1 MDSAKPAHAYSSAQ
15 HHRRR
20 LLDGLAVSVARR
32 GYSDTTIADIAAAA
46 RVSKR
51 TFYEHFGSKQQC
63 MIALY
68 ESASELSRRQMEVA
82 IDESLDWSEQ
92 VKAAVHRYFNHLSMH
107 PVLMR
112 ALFMEILSL
121 GPDGLKARRDNLNA
135 LAGTIARSAAS
146 QGVTLS
152 LPQAASLA
160 GMLSEWVLL
169 AIEEDRV
176 AALTDDAPVVAAM
189 LRAAIIGHK
198 LIEPQPAC
206 SPTSTSSQSQ
216 AA

>member
-1 MDSAKPAHAYSSAQ
+1 MDLGKPTPAHSSAQ

-20 LLDGLAVSVARR
+20 LLEGLAASVARR
-32 GYSDTTIADIAAAA
+32 GYADTTISDIAAAA

-51 TFYEHFGSKQQC
+51 TFYEHFASKQQC

-82 IDESLDWSEQ
+82 IDESLDWPEQ
-92 VKAAVHRYFNHLSMH
+92 VEAALRRYFQHLSVH

-112 ALFMEILSL
+112 SLFMEILSL

-135 LAGTIARSAAS
+135 LACTIAKSAS
-146 QGVTLS
+146 TQGVTLS

-176 AALTDDAPVVAAM
+176 AALPDEAPAVAAM
-189 LRAAIIGHK
+189 LRAAIVGHT
-198 LIEPQPAC
+198 LIEPRPAK
-206 SPTSTSSQSQ
+206 PQT
-216 AA
+216 A

>member
-82 IDESLDWSEQ
+82 IDDAQGKRVRNL
-92 VKAAVHRYFNHLSMH
+92 VAH
-107 PVLMR
+107 P
-112 ALFMEILSL
+112 
-121 GPDGLKARRDNLNA
+121 P
-135 LAGTIARSAAS
+135 
-146 QGVTLS
+146 
-152 LPQAASLA
+152 
-160 GMLSEWVLL
+160 
-169 AIEEDRV
+169 
-176 AALTDDAPVVAAM
+176 
-189 LRAAIIGHK
+189 
-198 LIEPQPAC
+198 
-206 SPTSTSSQSQ
+206 
-216 AA
+216 

>member
-1 MDSAKPAHAYSSAQ
+1 M
-15 HHRRR
+15 
-20 LLDGLAVSVARR
+20 
-32 GYSDTTIADIAAAA
+32 
-46 RVSKR
+46 SKR

-92 VKAAVHRYFNHLSMH
+92 VEAAVHRYFNHLSVH

-135 LAGTIARSAAS
+135 LAGTIARSAGT

-176 AALTDDAPVVAAM
+176 AALPDDAPVVAAM
-189 LRAAIIGHK
+189 LRAAIVGHK
-198 LIEPQPAC
+198 LIEPQPAP
-206 SPTSTSSQSQ
+206 SPTPTSSQSQ